1 MAVSKE
7 LKQQLLG
14 SSVYIQIFKE
24 ERVLELYAK
33 LQGEYR
39 LVQSYPICEFSGG
52 LGRNAVK
59 GISKAQ
65 KAFTALI
72 RAI

>member
-24 ERVLELYAK
+24 ERVLEL
-33 LQGEYR
+33 
-39 LVQSYPICEFSGG
+39 
-52 LGRNAVK
+52 
-59 GISKAQ
+59 
-65 KAFTALI
+65 
-72 RAI
+72 